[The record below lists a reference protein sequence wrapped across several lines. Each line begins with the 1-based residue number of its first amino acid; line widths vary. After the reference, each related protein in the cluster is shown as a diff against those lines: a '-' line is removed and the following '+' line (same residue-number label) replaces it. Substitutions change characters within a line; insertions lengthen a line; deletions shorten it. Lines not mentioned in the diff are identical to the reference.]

1 VVLTGVGGGGGGG
14 GDTAA
19 TYSPAEKHAH
29 FTV

>member
-1 VVLTGVGGGGGGG
+1 VVVMTADGGGNGG